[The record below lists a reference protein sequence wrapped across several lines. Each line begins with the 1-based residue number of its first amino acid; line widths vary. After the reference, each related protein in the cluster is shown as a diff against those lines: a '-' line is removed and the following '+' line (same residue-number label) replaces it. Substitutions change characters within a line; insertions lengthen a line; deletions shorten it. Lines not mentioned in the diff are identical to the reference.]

1 MTKRIEKPFL
11 MVVMLVFIIVSVL
24 HFVRLSLG
32 WDIVIDNWSLPT
44 LVSGFIIVVS
54 AFITYWAWIILN
66 YDEEETKSSKKES
79 DEEFEEGL
87 EVNSE

>member
-11 MVVMLVFIIVSVL
+11 MVVMLIFVVVAVL
-24 HFVRLSLG
+24 HFIRLSLG
-32 WDIVIDNWSLPT
+32 WDIVIDDWSLPT

-66 YDEEETKSSKKES
+66 YEEETKSSKKED
-79 DEEFEEGL
+79 DEKPEKGPQID
-87 EVNSE
+87 S